1 MPPYWGRVSVRA
13 ARVAIALVALARLGI
28 TAAASAYVLYSLAQ
42 LSDWRHK
49 SAWRSWLTLAA
60 DLGFFAWLC
69 FNTPSFNAR
78 EMWLAPLSGCFLLGS
93 ALLGDNALQAELA
106 TAAAVA
112 VSLFVPRLTAIIA
125 GAGAIAIVA
134 AVYQRYLRL
143 RISTLLRQNLA
154 TRAQAQQVRDAER
167 ERIAADFH
175 DGPLQSFIGFQVRLE
190 VARIR
195 LARGDATAAAEEIRQ
210 LQELG
215 RGQVA
220 DLRSFARSM
229 RPADEELGLTE
240 SLVRL
245 ADSFKRDTG
254 IAIDVRIGEI
264 VEPAAAT
271 AQGILQIVRE
281 ALHNISKHSGA
292 SRVTLS
298 AVSEVSELSER
309 RALRIAVEDNGSG
322 FPFSGAL
329 DLDELE
335 RQRLG
340 PISIKR
346 RVRLLDGKL
355 RIESRP
361 GEGAKLEIGV
371 PG

>member
-1 MPPYWGRVSVRA
+1 MLPYWGRFSVRA
-13 ARVAIALVALARLGI
+13 ARVAIALAALARLGI
-28 TAAASAYVLYSLAQ
+28 TALATVYLLYSLAQ
-42 LSDWRHK
+42 VPLWRYK
-49 SAWRSWLTLAA
+49 SEWRSWLTLTT
-60 DLGFFAWLC
+60 DFGFFVLWC
-69 FNTPSFNAR
+69 FTAR
-78 EMWLAPLSGCFLLGS
+78 EMWLAPASGCFLLAS
-93 ALLGDNALQAELA
+93 ALLRDDTLQGALAI
-106 TAAAVA
+106 AAVA
-112 VSLFVPRLTAIIA
+112 VVSVFVPRFAPFIA
-125 GAGAIAIVA
+125 AAGAIAIVA
-134 AVYQRYLRL
+134 VLYQRYLRL
-143 RISTLLRQNLA
+143 RISALLRQKVA
-154 TRAQAQQVRDAER
+154 IRSEAQRVRDAER

-190 VARIR
+190 VVRKL
-195 LARGDATAAAEEIRQ
+195 LARGDAAAADEEIRQ

-229 RPADEELGLTE
+229 RPVDEGLGLTE

-245 ADSFKRDTG
+245 ADCFQRDTG
-254 IAIDVRIGEI
+254 IATDVRIAEI
-264 VEPAAAT
+264 VEPAEAT
-271 AQGILQIVRE
+271 AQEILQIVRE

-298 AVSEVSELSER
+298 AVSEVNGS
-309 RALRIAVEDNGSG
+309 RALRIAVQDNGSG

-329 DLDELE
+329 DLDELD

-371 PG
+371 PV

>member
-1 MPPYWGRVSVRA
+1 MLPYWGRFGVRA
-13 ARVAIALVALARLGI
+13 ARVAIALAALARLLPSGRGSGGL
-28 TAAASAYVLYSLAQ
+28 TAAYLLYSLAQ
-42 LSDWRHK
+42 LSDWRYK
-49 SAWRSWLTLAA
+49 SAWRSWLTLAG
-60 DLGFFAWLC
+60 DLGFFACW
-69 FNTPSFNAR
+69 SFTAPA
-78 EMWLAPLSGCFLLGS
+78 MWLAPASGCFLLAS
-93 ALLGDNALQAELA
+93 ALLQDETLQAALA
-106 TAAAVA
+106 IAAAAA
-112 VSLFVPRLTAIIA
+112 VSLFVPRFTAVIA
-125 GAGAIAIVA
+125 AASAIAIVA

-143 RISTLLRQNLA
+143 HISALLRQNLA
-154 TRAQAQQVRDAER
+154 IRSQAQQVRDAER

-190 VARIR
+190 VARKL
-195 LARGDATAAAEEIRQ
+195 LARGDAAAAGDEIRQ

-220 DLRSFARSM
+220 DLRSFARGM
-229 RPADEELGLTE
+229 RPADEGLGLSA

-245 ADSFKRDTG
+245 ADSFQRDTG
-254 IAIDVRIGEI
+254 IAIDVRIGDI
-264 VEPAAAT
+264 VEPAAAR
-271 AQGILQIVRE
+271 AVEILQIVRE

-298 AVSEVSELSER
+298 AVSEGGS
-309 RALRIAVEDNGSG
+309 LRIAAEDNGSG

-329 DLDELE
+329 DLDELD

-371 PG
+371 PL

>member
-1 MPPYWGRVSVRA
+1 MLPYWGRISVRA
-13 ARVAIALVALARLGI
+13 ARAAIALGALARLGI
-28 TAAASAYVLYSLAQ
+28 TGAAAAYLLYSLAQ

-69 FNTPSFNAR
+69 FTAPA
-78 EMWLAPLSGCFLLGS
+78 MWLALASGCFLLAS
-93 ALLGDNALQAELA
+93 AFLQDDPFQAALAVA
-106 TAAAVA
+106 GAVA
-112 VSLFVPRLTAIIA
+112 VSLFVPRLTAVIA
-125 GAGAIAIVA
+125 AAGAIAIVA
-134 AVYQRYLRL
+134 ALYQRYLRL
-143 RISTLLRQNLA
+143 RISALLRQNL
-154 TRAQAQQVRDAER
+154 TIRSHAQQARDAER

-190 VARIR
+190 VVKK
-195 LARGDATAAAEEIRQ
+195 LLVRGDGAAAGEEIRQ

-229 RPADEELGLTE
+229 RPADEGLGVTE

-245 ADSFKRDTG
+245 ADSFQRDTG

-271 AQGILQIVRE
+271 AQEILQIVRE

-298 AVSEVSELSER
+298 AVSEVR
-309 RALRIAVEDNGSG
+309 DNRALRISVQDNGSG

-329 DLDELE
+329 DLDELD

-371 PG
+371 PV

>member
-1 MPPYWGRVSVRA
+1 MLPYWGRVSVRA
-13 ARVAIALVALARLGI
+13 ARVAIALAALARLGV
-28 TAAASAYVLYSLAQ
+28 TGAAAAYLLYSLAQ

-60 DLGFFAWLC
+60 DLGFFAFW
-69 FNTPSFNAR
+69 SFTAP
-78 EMWLAPLSGCFLLGS
+78 EMWLSPASGCFLLAS
-93 ALLGDNALQAELA
+93 ALLLDDALQAALA
-106 TAAAVA
+106 AAGAVA
-112 VSLFVPRLTAIIA
+112 VSLFVPRLTVIIA
-125 GAGAIAIVA
+125 AAGPIAIVA
-134 AVYQRYLRL
+134 ALYQHYLRL
-143 RISTLLRQNLA
+143 RISALLRQNL
-154 TRAQAQQVRDAER
+154 TIRSQSQQARDAER

-190 VARIR
+190 VARIW
-195 LARGDATAAAEEIRQ
+195 LARGDAAAAAEEIRQ

-229 RPADEELGLTE
+229 RPADEGLGLTE

-245 ADSFKRDTG
+245 ADSFQRDTG

-271 AQGILQIVRE
+271 AQEILQIVRE
-281 ALHNISKHSGA
+281 ALHNISKHAAA

-298 AVSEVSELSER
+298 AVGEVREVSES

-329 DLDELE
+329 DLDELD

-361 GEGAKLEIGV
+361 GQGTKLEIGV
-371 PG
+371 PV

>member
-1 MPPYWGRVSVRA
+1 MLPYWGRVSVRA
-13 ARVAIALVALARLGI
+13 ARVAIALAALAWAGV
-28 TAAASAYVLYSLAQ
+28 TAAAAAYLLYSLAQ

-69 FNTPSFNAR
+69 FTAP
-78 EMWLAPLSGCFLLGS
+78 EMWLAPLSGCFLLAS
-93 ALLGDNALQAELA
+93 AFLRDDALQAALA
-106 TAAAVA
+106 IAAAVA
-112 VSLFVPRLTAIIA
+112 VSLFVPRVTAIIA
-125 GAGAIAIVA
+125 AAGAIAIVA
-134 AVYQRYLRL
+134 ALYQRYLRL
-143 RISTLLRQNLA
+143 RISALLRQNL
-154 TRAQAQQVRDAER
+154 TIRSQSQQARDAER

-190 VARIR
+190 VARIW
-195 LARGDATAAAEEIRQ
+195 LARGDAAAAAEEIRQ

-229 RPADEELGLTE
+229 RPTDEGLGLTE

-245 ADSFKRDTG
+245 ADSFQRDTG
-254 IAIDVRIGEI
+254 IAIDARIGDI
-264 VEPAAAT
+264 VEPAAA
-271 AQGILQIVRE
+271 AQEILQIVRE
-281 ALHNISKHSGA
+281 ALHNISKHAGA

-298 AVSEVSELSER
+298 AVSEGG
-309 RALRIAVEDNGSG
+309 ALRIAVEDNGSG

-329 DLDELE
+329 DLDELD

-346 RVRLLDGKL
+346 RVRLLDGKM

-361 GEGAKLEIGV
+361 GQGAKLEIGV
-371 PG
+371 PV

>member
-1 MPPYWGRVSVRA
+1 MLPYWGRVSVRA
-13 ARVAIALVALARLGI
+13 VRVAIALAALVRLGI
-28 TAAASAYVLYSLAQ
+28 TAAAAAYLLYALGQ

-69 FNTPSFNAR
+69 FTAPGT
-78 EMWLAPLSGCFLLGS
+78 WLAPLSGCFLLG
-93 ALLGDNALQAELA
+93 AAMLGDNALQAALA
-106 TAAAVA
+106 IAAAA
-112 VSLFVPRLTAIIA
+112 ALSLFVPRLTPIIA
-125 GAGAIAIVA
+125 AAGAIAIVA
-134 AVYQRYLRL
+134 ALYERYLRL
-143 RISTLLRQNLA
+143 RISALLRQNLA
-154 TRAQAQQVRDAER
+154 IRSQAQQVRDAER

-190 VARIR
+190 VVKKL
-195 LARGDATAAAEEIRQ
+195 LARGDAAAAGDEIRQ

-281 ALHNISKHSGA
+281 ALHNTSKHSGA

-298 AVSEVSELSER
+298 AVSEGG
-309 RALRIAVEDNGSG
+309 ALQIAVEDNGSG
-322 FPFSGAL
+322 FPFSGAFN
-329 DLDELE
+329 LDELE

-371 PG
+371 PV

>member
-1 MPPYWGRVSVRA
+1 MLPYWGRFGVRA
-13 ARVAIALVALARLGI
+13 ARVAVALAALARLGVTGA
-28 TAAASAYVLYSLAQ
+28 TAAYLSYSLAQ
-42 LSDWRHK
+42 LSDWRDK
-49 SAWRSWLTLAA
+49 SAWRSWLTLAG
-60 DLGFFAWLC
+60 DLGFFAWWC
-69 FNTPSFNAR
+69 FTAPT
-78 EMWLAPLSGCFLLGS
+78 MWLAPLMGCFLLAS
-93 ALLGDNALQAELA
+93 ALLRDDGLQAALA
-106 TAAAVA
+106 IAGAAA
-112 VSLFVPRLTAIIA
+112 VSLFVPRFTAIIA
-125 GAGAIAIVA
+125 AAGVIAIVA
-134 AVYQRYLRL
+134 AIYQRYLRL
-143 RISTLLRQNLA
+143 RISALLRQNLA
-154 TRAQAQQVRDAER
+154 IRSQAQQARDAER
-167 ERIAADFH
+167 ERIAGDFH

-190 VARIR
+190 VVRKL
-195 LARGDATAAAEEIRQ
+195 LARGDATAAGDEIRQ

-229 RPADEELGLTE
+229 RPPDEGLGLTE

-245 ADSFKRDTG
+245 ADSFQRDTG
-254 IAIDVRIGEI
+254 IPIDVRIGE
-264 VEPAAAT
+264 VMEPAAAT
-271 AQGILQIVRE
+271 AQEILQIVRE
-281 ALHNISKHSGA
+281 ALHNISKHAGA

-298 AVSEVSELSER
+298 AVSEVRESR
-309 RALRIAVEDNGSG
+309 GLRIAVEDNGSG

-329 DLDELE
+329 DLDELD

-371 PG
+371 PV

>member
-1 MPPYWGRVSVRA
+1 MLPYWGRFSVRA
-13 ARVAIALVALARLGI
+13 ARAAIALAALARLGA
-28 TAAASAYVLYSLAQ
+28 TAAAFAYVLYSLAQ
-42 LSDWRHK
+42 LSDWRYK

-69 FNTPSFNAR
+69 FNTPSFTVP
-78 EMWLAPLSGCFLLGS
+78 EIWLAPLSGCFLLGS
-93 ALLGDNALQAELA
+93 ALLGDSTLQAAL
-106 TAAAVA
+106 AAAA
-112 VSLFVPRLTAIIA
+112 ATGVSLFVPRFTAILAAA
-125 GAGAIAIVA
+125 GAVAILA
-134 AVYQRYLRL
+134 AVYQRYVRL
-143 RISTLLRQNLA
+143 RISALLRQNLA
-154 TRAQAQQVRDAER
+154 VRAQAQEARDAER

-190 VARIR
+190 VVRKL
-195 LARGDATAAAEEIRQ
+195 LARSDAAAAGEEIRQ

-215 RGQVA
+215 RGQIA

-229 RPADEELGLTE
+229 RPLDEGLGLTE
-240 SLVRL
+240 SLIRM
-245 ADSFKRDTG
+245 ADSFQRDTG
-254 IAIDVRIGEI
+254 IAIDVRMGEI

-271 AQGILQIVRE
+271 AQEIVHIIRE

-298 AVSEVSELSER
+298 AVSEVRES

-329 DLDELE
+329 DLDQLD

-346 RVRLLDGKL
+346 RVRLLDGQL

-361 GEGAKLEIGV
+361 GEGARLEIGV
-371 PG
+371 PV

>member
-1 MPPYWGRVSVRA
+1 MVPYWGRVAVRA
-13 ARVAIALVALARLGI
+13 ARVAIALAALARLGV
-28 TAAASAYVLYSLAQ
+28 TAAAAAYLLYSLAQ
-42 LSDWRHK
+42 LADWRHK
-49 SAWRSWLTLAA
+49 SAWRSWVTLAA

-69 FNTPSFNAR
+69 FTAPRFTAQ
-78 EMWLAPLSGCFLLGS
+78 EMWLAALSGCFLLAS
-93 ALLGDNALQAELA
+93 ALLRDDALQAALA
-106 TAAAVA
+106 AAAAVA
-112 VSLFVPRLTAIIA
+112 VSLFVPRLTAGIA
-125 GAGAIAIVA
+125 AAGAIAIVG

-143 RISTLLRQNLA
+143 RISALLRQNLA
-154 TRAQAQQVRDAER
+154 IRSQAQQARDAEH

-190 VARIR
+190 VARK
-195 LARGDATAAAEEIRQ
+195 LFARGDVAAAGEEIQQ

-229 RPADEELGLTE
+229 RPADVGLGLTE
-240 SLVRL
+240 SLRHL
-245 ADSFKRDTG
+245 ADSFQRDTG
-254 IAIDVRIGEI
+254 IAIDVRVGEI
-264 VEPAAAT
+264 MEPAPAT
-271 AQGILQIVRE
+271 AQEILQIVRE

-298 AVSEVSELSER
+298 AVSDR
-309 RALRIAVEDNGSG
+309 GALGIAVEDNGSG
-322 FPFSGAL
+322 FPFSGAFN
-329 DLDELE
+329 LDELD
-335 RQRLG
+335 RRRLG

-371 PG
+371 PV